1 MQEEEE
7 SEIVKWIKEL
17 EERRGKLDRQISEL
31 DRETARVKWRITQL
45 EEFKRKI
52 EEGAIQIA
60 HPEVIAEKTEL
71 EIRTLA
77 QLRGEKKERRG
88 EMVADREFSNA
99 LVNYLRSKLESAQE
113 KPAPS

>member
-1 MQEEEE
+1 MQERE
-7 SEIVKWIKEL
+7 SETVKWIKEL
-17 EERRGKLDRQISEL
+17 EERKGKLDRQISEL
-31 DRETARVKWRITQL
+31 DRETAEINSRITQL

-60 HPEVIAEKTEL
+60 QPEVIAEKTEL

-77 QLRGEKKERRG
+77 RLRGEKKERRG
-88 EMVADREFSNA
+88 EMVVDREFCNA
-99 LVNYLRSKLESAQE
+99 LINYLRSKLESTLE

>member
-1 MQEEEE
+1 MQEQE

-17 EERRGKLDRQISEL
+17 KERREKLDRQISEL
-31 DRETARVKWRITQL
+31 DRETGEINSRITQL

-52 EEGAIQIA
+52 EEEAIEIA
-60 HPEVIAEKTEL
+60 QPEI
-71 EIRTLA
+71 I
-77 QLRGEKKERRG
+77 GEKAEVEMKALARLKGEKSERRG
-88 EMVADREFSNA
+88 EIVVEREFCNA

>member
-1 MQEEEE
+1 MQEKE

-17 EERRGKLDRQISEL
+17 QERRGKLDMQIEEL
-31 DRETARVKWRITQL
+31 DQETVRIKWRITQL

-52 EEGAIQIA
+52 EEEASKIA
-60 HPEVIAEKTEL
+60 QPEVIAEKAEM
-71 EIRTLA
+71 EMKALA
-77 QLRGEKKERRG
+77 RLKGEKSEQRGEIAVE
-88 EMVADREFSNA
+88 REFCNA